1 MNEEEETKFDVLDL
15 IAIVCQL
22 AALVIMAIVVLILVS

>member
-1 MNEEEETKFDVLDL
+1 MNEEEEQEFNILDFNA
-15 IAIVCQL
+15 IACQL